1 MLCGVKSA
9 RFDAGIGKQLG
20 EFPGFFSPFRSGD
33 EGGKLDIAPF
43 QMVDM
48 TRFFPHG
55 ADEAQAHIDTVRRDD
70 AGNFLRIP
78 HAVLKCNNSRIRSH
92 QRGKGSGK
100 SGVCRAFPCNDNE
113 VYRADFLRVPVNVDA
128 GQGDIPMQAFHLKA
142 VFFQIAVFRTYD
154 EGYVLPRFLKSG
166 SVIATQGSGSQN
178 GDFHG
183 VRRSW

>member
-1 MLCGVKSA
+1 
-9 RFDAGIGKQLG
+9 
-20 EFPGFFSPFRSGD
+20 
-33 EGGKLDIAPF
+33 
-43 QMVDM
+43 M

-100 SGVCRAFPCNDNE
+100 SGVCRAFPCNYNE
-113 VYRADFLRVPVNVDA
+113 VYRTDFLRIPVNVDVR
-128 GQGDIPMQAFHLKA
+128 QRDVPMQAFHLKA

-154 EGYVLPRFLKSG
+154 EGYVLARFLEPG
-166 SVIATQGSGSQN
+166 SVIAAQGSGSQN

-183 VRRSW
+183 VQRVWRYFSEPLDVALVVQIDVHGVR